1 MTVAFPV
8 FGAPT
13 PGLTYADRRDISMAG
28 NIGREAPRISWQTF
42 INNWFDWQLG
52 EHIGLIG
59 PTGQGKT
66 TLLLR
71 ILPLHHFVV
80 VAATKPKDKTMDSLI
95 KSSGYIK
102 VERWQRLDPK
112 EYPKRV
118 LWPDATRLDS
128 DELQKRVFTDAMN
141 RIYREG
147 KWTFAIDE
155 LWYFDQVLGLRKPVE
170 KYILQARSLD
180 ISLVGG
186 TQRPAW
192 VPRAL
197 YTNATHLFFWRTNDE
212 TDLKSIS
219 GIGFRSARLITEVV
233 ANLHQFECLYIN
245 TRTGQMCRTKV
256 PKGIGG

>member
-1 MTVAFPV
+1 MATNTLDIFDNSTD
-8 FGAPT
+8 GI
-13 PGLTYADRRDISMAG
+13 LNRRAVSMAG
-28 NIGREAPRISWQTF
+28 AIGVEAPRIPWHKF
-42 INNWFDWQLG
+42 LANVFDWQLG
-52 EHIGLIG
+52 EHVGLIG

-66 TLLLR
+66 TLLIEL
-71 ILPLHHFVV
+71 LPLHHFVT
-80 VAATKPKDKTMDSLI
+80 VAATKPKDKTMDYLI
-95 KSSGYIK
+95 KSQGYLE
-102 VERWQRLDPK
+102 VDRWKRLDPK

-128 DELQKRVFTDAMN
+128 DERQKAVFTDAMG

-155 LWYFDQVLGLRKPVE
+155 LWYFDQVLGMRRPIE
-170 KYILQARSLD
+170 KYLLQARSLG

-197 YTNATHLFFWRTNDE
+197 YTSSTHLFFWRTNDE

-219 GIGFRSARLITEVV
+219 GIGFRSARLIVEVV

-245 TRTGQMCRTKV
+245 TRTGQMARTKV
-256 PKGIGG
+256 PKGAET